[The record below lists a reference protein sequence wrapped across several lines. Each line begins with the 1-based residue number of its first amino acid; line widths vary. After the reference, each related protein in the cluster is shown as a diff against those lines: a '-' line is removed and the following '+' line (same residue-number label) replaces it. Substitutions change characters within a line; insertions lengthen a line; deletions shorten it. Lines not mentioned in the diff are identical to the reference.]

1 MKISYNEFHISKE
14 IRDIC
19 NFDEQLFAS
28 TGNVILANMKNVRNF
43 ALKYNSLFDK
53 SGEENKKISAGQL
66 NAMGLID
73 EILHHVCMLYRRDK
87 SNSFFKDLIAEL
99 ENALTKEVLDELL
112 LDFTNEF
119 PPTQVYKGNCS
130 AQEYLNQ
137 TAIEDSTGEVRTNRE
152 QTLEELIMLHLANEN
167 PAFKPFKLLFDDENL
182 AKKS

>member
-53 SGEENKKISAGQL
+53 TGEENKKISAGQL

-87 SNSFFKDLIAEL
+87 SNSFFKDLIAE
-99 ENALTKEVLDELL
+99 
-112 LDFTNEF
+112 
-119 PPTQVYKGNCS
+119 
-130 AQEYLNQ
+130 
-137 TAIEDSTGEVRTNRE
+137 
-152 QTLEELIMLHLANEN
+152 
-167 PAFKPFKLLFDDENL
+167 ENL
-182 AKKS
+182 ELKLKSLGANIRRI